1 MPPRSSWRARSPQGF
16 TRVADSAAIL
26 AQVNAVGLNYAPSI
40 SRDGL
45 ELFFTRIADR
55 ANPSPE
61 IFRAARAT
69 TAAPF
74 GAPQRVA
81 AISGSAEAPALSP
94 DGRVLY
100 YHKRENGRFSIFL
113 SAVRWLMTN
122 QSPNRSRS
130 IAGRV
135 ALITG
140 AASGM
145 GRATAKL
152 FAAEGA
158 HVAVTDLDLAAC
170 ENVAAECGA
179 NARAY
184 ALDVAD
190 GDAIARTVAQI
201 AADFGRI
208 DILVNNAGVSSFCA
222 LDDPAY
228 EDVWHRALA
237 VMLTAHQRM
246 VRAALPWLRQSD
258 AARIVN
264 IASTEGLGATPGDT
278 PYVAAKTGVIGLTRG
293 LAVDLGPEG
302 ITVNCICP
310 GPIRTAMT
318 DAVAEEH
325 KAIFAKRRT
334 ALRRYGEPEEVAHI
348 TLSLV
353 LPAASYIT
361 GVAIPVDGGLMARN
375 A

>member
-1 MPPRSSWRARSPQGF
+1 M
-16 TRVADSAAIL
+16 
-26 AQVNAVGLNYAPSI
+26 
-40 SRDGL
+40 
-45 ELFFTRIADR
+45 
-55 ANPSPE
+55 
-61 IFRAARAT
+61 T
-69 TAAPF
+69 T
-74 GAPQRVA
+74 
-81 AISGSAEAPALSP
+81 
-94 DGRVLY
+94 
-100 YHKRENGRFSIFL
+100 
-113 SAVRWLMTN
+113 
-122 QSPNRSRS
+122 PNRSRS

-135 ALITG
+135 AIITG

-145 GRATAKL
+145 GRATARL

-158 HVAVTDLDLAAC
+158 LVAVTDLELAAS
-170 ENVAAECGA
+170 EAVAAECGA

-190 GDAIARTVAQI
+190 EQAIALKVAQI
-201 AADFGRI
+201 AADFGRV
-208 DILVNNAGVSSFCA
+208 DILVNNAGVSSFCG

-228 EDVWHRALA
+228 EDIWHRALA

-246 VRAALPWLRQSD
+246 ARAALPHLRQSD
-258 AARIVN
+258 APRIVN

-278 PYVAAKTGVIGLTRG
+278 PYVAAKSGVVGLTRG

-310 GPIRTAMT
+310 GPISTAMT
-318 DAVAEEH
+318 DAVTKEH
-325 KAIFAKRRT
+325 KTIFAKRRT

-361 GVAIPVDGGLMARN
+361 GAAIPVDGGLMARN

>member
-1 MPPRSSWRARSPQGF
+1 
-16 TRVADSAAIL
+16 
-26 AQVNAVGLNYAPSI
+26 
-40 SRDGL
+40 
-45 ELFFTRIADR
+45 
-55 ANPSPE
+55 
-61 IFRAARAT
+61 
-69 TAAPF
+69 
-74 GAPQRVA
+74 
-81 AISGSAEAPALSP
+81 
-94 DGRVLY
+94 
-100 YHKRENGRFSIFL
+100 
-113 SAVRWLMTN
+113 MTN
-122 QSPNRSRS
+122 HHPDRSRS
-130 IAGRV
+130 IVGRV
-135 ALITG
+135 AIITG

-158 HVAVTDLDLAAC
+158 LVAVTDLDLIAC
-170 ENVAAECGA
+170 EAVAAECGT

-190 GDAIARTVAQI
+190 KRAIAQVVGQV
-201 AADFGRI
+201 AADFGAI

-222 LDDPAY
+222 LDDEAY
-228 EDVWHRALA
+228 EDVWHRALS

-325 KAIFAKRRT
+325 KTIFAKRRT
-334 ALRRYGEPEEVAHI
+334 ALRRYGEPEEVAHM

-361 GVAIPVDGGLMARN
+361 GVAIPIDGGLMARN

>member
-1 MPPRSSWRARSPQGF
+1 M
-16 TRVADSAAIL
+16 
-26 AQVNAVGLNYAPSI
+26 
-40 SRDGL
+40 
-45 ELFFTRIADR
+45 
-55 ANPSPE
+55 
-61 IFRAARAT
+61 T
-69 TAAPF
+69 T
-74 GAPQRVA
+74 
-81 AISGSAEAPALSP
+81 
-94 DGRVLY
+94 
-100 YHKRENGRFSIFL
+100 
-113 SAVRWLMTN
+113 
-122 QSPNRSRS
+122 PNRSRS

-135 ALITG
+135 AIITG

-158 HVAVTDLDLAAC
+158 LVAVTDLDLAAC
-170 ENVAAECGA
+170 EAVAAECSAG
-179 NARAY
+179 ARAY

-190 GDAIARTVAQI
+190 AAAVARTVAQV
-201 AADFGRI
+201 ASDFGRI

-228 EDVWHRALA
+228 EEIWQRALA

-246 VRAALPWLRQSD
+246 VRAALPHLRASD

-278 PYVAAKTGVIGLTRG
+278 PYVAAKSAVVGLSRG

-318 DAVAEEH
+318 EAVAEEH

>member
-1 MPPRSSWRARSPQGF
+1 MPH
-16 TRVADSAAIL
+16 
-26 AQVNAVGLNYAPSI
+26 
-40 SRDGL
+40 
-45 ELFFTRIADR
+45 
-55 ANPSPE
+55 
-61 IFRAARAT
+61 
-69 TAAPF
+69 
-74 GAPQRVA
+74 
-81 AISGSAEAPALSP
+81 PAL
-94 DGRVLY
+94 
-100 YHKRENGRFSIFL
+100 
-113 SAVRWLMTN
+113 
-122 QSPNRSRS
+122 SRS
-130 IAGRV
+130 IAGRAAIV
-135 ALITG
+135 TG
-140 AASGM
+140 AGSGM
-145 GRATAKL
+145 GRATALL

-158 HVAVTDLDLAAC
+158 QVAVVDRDGDAAAR
-170 ENVAAECGA
+170 VAAECGA
-179 NARAY
+179 GARAY

-190 GDAIARTVAQI
+190 AEAIASTVARM
-201 AADFGRI
+201 AADLGRI

-228 EDVWHRALA
+228 EEVWARAFA

-246 VRAALPWLRQSD
+246 VRACLPFLRQSD
-258 AARIVN
+258 APRIVN
-264 IASTEGLGATPGDT
+264 IASTEGLGATSGDT

-325 KAIFAKRRT
+325 KVIFAKRRT

-361 GVAIPVDGGLMARN
+361 GAAIPVDGGLMARN

>member
-1 MPPRSSWRARSPQGF
+1 
-16 TRVADSAAIL
+16 
-26 AQVNAVGLNYAPSI
+26 
-40 SRDGL
+40 
-45 ELFFTRIADR
+45 
-55 ANPSPE
+55 
-61 IFRAARAT
+61 
-69 TAAPF
+69 
-74 GAPQRVA
+74 
-81 AISGSAEAPALSP
+81 
-94 DGRVLY
+94 
-100 YHKRENGRFSIFL
+100 
-113 SAVRWLMTN
+113 
-122 QSPNRSRS
+122 
-130 IAGRV
+130 
-135 ALITG
+135 
-140 AASGM
+140 M

-158 HVAVTDLDLAAC
+158 LVAVTDLDLVAC
-170 ENVAAECGA
+170 EAVAKECGP

-184 ALDVAD
+184 VLDVSD
-190 GDAIARTVAQI
+190 RDAITQTVAQI
-201 AADFGRI
+201 ATDFRRI

-222 LDDPAY
+222 LDDSDY
-228 EDVWHRALA
+228 EDIWHRALA

-318 DAVAEEH
+318 DAVADEH
-325 KAIFAKRRT
+325 KTIFAKRRT